1 MSDIVNFTQTTVNDL
16 VTDLQTGKI
25 GETLTKV
32 FNSSSFQKLTSIQ
45 NRIKTLE
52 SQRAILDE
60 NIVKLNQELIN
71 MISGAQIINE

>member
-1 MSDIVNFTQTTVNDL
+1 MSENIAFTQTTVNEL
-16 VTDLQTGKI
+16 VEKLQSGQI
-25 GETLTKV
+25 GSALSQI
-32 FNSSSFQKLTSIQ
+32 FSSSTMLKLTSIQ

-52 SQRAILDE
+52 SQRAIFNE

>member
-1 MSDIVNFTQTTVNDL
+1 MSENIAFTQTTVNEL
-16 VTDLQTGKI
+16 VEKLQSGQI
-25 GETLTKV
+25 GSALSQV
-32 FNSSSFQKLTSIQ
+32 FSSTVMLKLTSIQ